1 MRLLVIEDDQRL
13 ASFIAKGLG
22 EHGYLVEIIHNGEDG
37 LQYLLDETFDAV
49 ILDIMLPGINGFKVI
64 EAARK
69 KGCGV
74 PILVL
79 SAKGELEDRVKGLQL
94 GGDDYLVK
102 PFSIIELHARIEA
115 LIRRSVKTVE
125 TTHLQIDDLVLD
137 LLKHE
142 VSRAG
147 KIIELQPREF
157 SLLEYM
163 LRNQERAVTKTMIL
177 EHIWNYEFDPQTNV
191 VDVLVSRLRKKIDKD
206 QSIKLIHTIRG
217 VGYALKLR

>member
-1 MRLLVIEDDQRL
+1 MRLLVIEDDQPL

-22 EHGYLVEIIHNGEDG
+22 EHGIVVEIIHNGEDG

-49 ILDIMLPGINGFKVI
+49 ILDIMLPGIDGFKVI
-64 EAARK
+64 EAARR
-69 KGCGV
+69 KGSSI

-79 SAKGELEDRVKGLQL
+79 SAKGELEDRDKGLQL
-94 GGDDYLVK
+94 GCDDYPVK

-115 LIRRSVKTVE
+115 LIRRSANTVD

-157 SLLEYM
+157 SLMEFL